1 MKFNGDTTLAGSMTA
16 TSFIGD
22 GSQLTNLPLLFSYN
36 SNQAGG
42 IEVANY
48 TLQQAD
54 QVHLLLVMII

>member
-1 MKFNGDTTLAGSMTA
+1 MTA